1 MSYNVY
7 ALDKNGKAIF
17 GKDGKPDLSNADLYV
32 SVSQILSVEGAGDFL
47 NRWLLDNFNDY
58 QEYKQHMNKVSDL
71 GTRIHTFM
79 EYHLSGRKYPHDLTA
94 DMIPAIESYLDWY
107 DANEVEVIDVERI
120 LFSRKIRT
128 AGTRDA
134 FLRINGKKAM
144 VDLKTGSVYSKAF
157 VQLAAYHLMASHM
170 GEDVSDVDLVV
181 LGGKDSKSKLVDGGQ
196 MIMHT
201 REGWFGGDM
210 SIEDLQFY
218 FGCLRQ
224 IWFFQNMKSK
234 KFQPVIKGMSEYVDT
249 MVGRFR
255 EQFFLPDMARSELHP
270 VNKEKPAKQHKTNNA
285 KKGNNV

>member
-7 ALDKNGKAIF
+7 ALDKDGKAIF
-17 GKDGKPDLSNADLYV
+17 GPDGKPDLSKADLYV

-47 NRWLLDNFNDY
+47 NRWLLDNFENY

-71 GTRIHTFM
+71 GTRIHSFM
-79 EYHLSGRKYPHDLTA
+79 ECHLSGQKYPRDLTP
-94 DMIPAIESYLDWY
+94 DMIPAVESYLDWY
-107 DANEVEVIDVERI
+107 EANEVEVIDVERI
-120 LFSRKIRT
+120 LFSKPMRI

-134 FLRINGKKAM
+134 FLRINGKKCM

-181 LGGKDSKSKLVDGGQ
+181 LGGKDSKSKLVDGGK

-201 REGWFGGDM
+201 RDQWFSNNM

-224 IWFFQNMKSK
+224 IWFFQNMKSR
-234 KFQPVIKGMSEYVDT
+234 KFEPVIKGMSEYVDT
-249 MVGRFR
+249 MVNRFR
-255 EQFFLPDMARSELHP
+255 EQFFVPT
-270 VNKEKPAKQHKTNNA
+270 VVQEKMVSDSKTNNKRKH
-285 KKGNNV
+285 KKEGN